1 MTKMEKR
8 RAQFYS
14 LSRMPLA
21 SLFNPQKK
29 GVHMDLSVK
38 TLKLAHKASSN
49 HRALLNQSE
58 LCGCFYCEA
67 TFSPEEI
74 REYTDRGQTALC
86 PRCSID
92 SVIPA
97 AAGYAL
103 TAQFLSAMEKYW
115 FAAA

>member
-1 MTKMEKR
+1 MLI
-8 RAQFYS
+8 AP
-14 LSRMPLA
+14 SREFTT

-29 GVHMDLSVK
+29 GVQMDLSIT

-49 HRALLNQSE
+49 HRSVLNQSN

-67 TFSPEEI
+67 TFRPDEI

-92 SVIPA
+92 SVIPS

-103 TAQFLSAMEKYW
+103 TPRFLSAMEQYW
-115 FAAA
+115 FQE

>member
-1 MTKMEKR
+1 
-8 RAQFYS
+8 
-14 LSRMPLA
+14 
-21 SLFNPQKK
+21 
-29 GVHMDLSVK
+29 MDLSVK

-49 HRALLNQSE
+49 HRTLLNQSE

-115 FAAA
+115 FAEA